1 MRIRCKPWAK
11 PELDACDFCMNEPD
25 SLKNHWYEQFSKKQ
39 PLYIEMGC
47 GKGGFIS
54 QAASSMP
61 DKNFI
66 ALDIKNEMLV
76 LAKRKIEDA
85 YEKKGITKDNIR
97 IAIKNISNISQ
108 SFGEEDKADRIYINF
123 CNPWP
128 RGKHKKRRLTH
139 PRQLEQYRTFLKDG
153 GEIWFKTDDSPLFF
167 ESIPYFLHCGFD
179 VRYRTYDLAKS
190 GFKENF
196 ETEHEHMFTEE
207 GKKIKFLIAVKK
219 PDEKIKDNK

>member
-11 PELDACDFCMNEPD
+11 PELEACDFCIDNPD
-25 SLKNHWYEQFSKKQ
+25 EVKGHWHEQFSKKQ
-39 PLYIEMGC
+39 PIYIEMGC

-54 QAASSMP
+54 QAAPAMP
-61 DKNFI
+61 DINFI

-76 LAKRKIEDA
+76 LAKRKIEEA
-85 YEKKGITKDNIR
+85 YKNIGIEMDNIK
-97 IAIKNISNISQ
+97 IAIKNISNISDTF
-108 SFGEEDKADRIYINF
+108 SEEDMADRIYINF

-139 PRQLEQYRTFLKDG
+139 PRQLIQYRTFLKDG

-167 ESIPYFLHCGFD
+167 ESIPYFLNNNFD
-179 VRYRTYDLAKS
+179 IRYRTYDLSSS

-196 ETEHEHMFTEE
+196 ETEHERMFVDE

-219 PDEKIKDNK
+219 NDKKSETEK